1 MRTLSRR
8 ALGVALVAVSLSG
21 CEEAISNLQFKEDLT
36 NALVTSGA
44 MDGAG
49 AAGAFAPFAI
59 LMLPSTGTL
68 SAGGAGG
75 PAARISAAISG
86 VMAASYEGALG
97 VQIIYTQGTQS
108 YTFTGVVGWEG
119 FDQTAGTV
127 DEVVTAGAT
136 TETSTP
142 SNSST
147 IGAAGGYGSYWT
159 RSPNADYVGTSGSF
173 SVTPSFTGSSTSC
186 TSLLTGSGVTSC
198 SYQTGTMSGSF
209 AFDAIRVGATGTYTQ
224 TPITFSSLPSVKIT
238 IVE

>member
-1 MRTLSRR
+1 MRTVSRR

-21 CEEAISNLQFKEDLT
+21 CEEALSNLQFKEDLS
-36 NALVTSGA
+36 NALATSGA
-44 MDGAG
+44 LDGAG
-49 AAGAFAPFAI
+49 AAGSFAPFGV
-59 LMLPSTGTL
+59 LMLPSTGSL

-97 VQIIYTQGTQS
+97 VQIIYTQGTQN

-119 FDQTAGTV
+119 FNQTAGTV

-159 RSPNADYVGTSGSF
+159 RSPNADYIGTSGSF
-173 SVTPSFTGSSTSC
+173 SVTPSFTGGSTSC
-186 TSLLTGSGVTSC
+186 TSLLAGSGVTSC
-198 SYQTGTMSGSF
+198 SYQTGSMTGSF
-209 AFDAIRVGATGTYTQ
+209 AFVAARVGGGTGYTQ
-224 TPITFSSLPSVKIT
+224 SLITFTNLPSVKIT